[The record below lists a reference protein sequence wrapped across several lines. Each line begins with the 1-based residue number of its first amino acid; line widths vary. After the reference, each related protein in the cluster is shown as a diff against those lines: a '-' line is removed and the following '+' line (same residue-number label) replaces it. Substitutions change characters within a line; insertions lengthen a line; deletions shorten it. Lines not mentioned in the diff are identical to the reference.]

1 MPRSPRFR
9 FNAAA
14 SVVIAIAAACGGD
27 GSPETPSS
35 SGCDPLIKVPSGF
48 CATVFADSVGPAR
61 ELAVRK
67 NGDVIVG
74 VLDQRHQPGGVVAL
88 RDTNRDGRADVVQRF
103 GEGGV
108 HGVLLAT
115 DSVLYVSTASQVIRY
130 RLGDDLTPSK
140 HVDTLVSGLSFRPAP
155 APPAHTLAEDMRGNI
170 VVNVAATTPGCAGGG
185 AAPHVAAKDPC
196 AALAVSGGIWSFHP
210 LETNQTIADGD
221 RLATGLY
228 DAEALAVNPR
238 DTMVYAVVHGRD
250 QLHETWPELYTDA
263 EAANAGAE
271 ELIRVQS
278 SRADYGWP
286 YCYYDF
292 IKGDFVVA
300 PEYGGAKQPGARC
313 RWFIRP
319 LLAFPAH
326 WAPTSLLFYTGKMF
340 PAAYRQGMFIAFHG
354 SAYRDPLPEE
364 GYDIVFV
371 PLRPDG
377 YAGESQV
384 FAKGFAG
391 PLMNPEGALHRPLGL
406 AQGPDGAL
414 YISDDK
420 GGRIWRVTYKP

>member
-1 MPRSPRFR
+1 M
-9 FNAAA
+9 
-14 SVVIAIAAACGGD
+14 
-27 GSPETPSS
+27 
-35 SGCDPLIKVPSGF
+35 
-48 CATVFADSVGPAR
+48 
-61 ELAVRK
+61 
-67 NGDVIVG
+67 
-74 VLDQRHQPGGVVAL
+74 
-88 RDTNRDGRADVVQRF
+88 QRF
-103 GEGGV
+103 GDTAV

-115 DSVLYVSTASQVIRY
+115 DSVLYVSTASAVIRY
-130 RLGDDLTPSK
+130 RLGDGLTPLK
-140 HVDTLVSGLSFRPAP
+140 RVDTLVSGLSSRPSP

-170 VVNVAATTPGCAGGG
+170 VVNVASTSAACAG
-185 AAPHVAAKDPC
+185 AATPHATAKDPC
-196 AALAVSGGIWSFHP
+196 AELATSAGIWSFQS

-228 DAEALAVNPR
+228 NAEALAVNPR

-250 QLHETWPELYTDA
+250 QLHDLWPELYTDA

-271 ELIRVQS
+271 ELIRIQS

-292 IKGDFVVA
+292 IKGTFIVA
-300 PEYGGAKQPGARC
+300 PEYGGSKQPGARC
-313 RWFIRP
+313 RWFIQP
-319 LLAFPAH
+319 LLALPAH
-326 WAPTSLLFYTGKMF
+326 WAPMSLLFYTGKMF
-340 PAAYRQGMFIAFHG
+340 PEAYRHGMFIAFHG

-371 PLRPDG
+371 PLRDDG
-377 YAGESQV
+377 YAGAPQV

-391 PLMNPEGALHRPLGL
+391 PLMNPEGALHRPVGL

-420 GGRIWRVTYKP
+420 GGRIWRLTYKQ

>member
-1 MPRSPRFR
+1 MLRSPGLRSCF
-9 FNAAA
+9 FAALA
-14 SVVIAIAAACGGD
+14 LAGACGAGD
-27 GSPETPSS
+27 DAATSTGP
-35 SGCDPLIKVPSGF
+35 GCDPQIKLPPGF

-74 VLDQRHQPGGVVAL
+74 VLDQRHQPGGVVVL
-88 RDTNRDGRADVVQRF
+88 RDTSRDGHADLVQRF
-103 GEGGV
+103 GDTAV

-115 DSVLYVSTASQVIRY
+115 DSVLYVSTASAVIRY

-140 HVDTLVSGLSFRPAP
+140 RVDTLVSGLSSRPAP
-155 APPAHTLAEDMRGNI
+155 APPAHTLAKDMRGNI
-170 VVNVAATTPGCAGGG
+170 VVNVAAPTSGCGG
-185 AAPHVAAKDPC
+185 APGAPARDPC
-196 AALAVSGGIWSFHP
+196 DALATSAGIWSFEP
-210 LETNQTIADGD
+210 LNTNQTIADGD

-228 DAEALAVNPR
+228 NAEALAVNPR

-250 QLHETWPELYTDA
+250 QLHDDWPALYSDA
-263 EAANAGAE
+263 DAANAGAE
-271 ELIRVQS
+271 ELIRIQS

-292 IKGDFVVA
+292 IKGEFIVA
-300 PEYGGAKQPGARC
+300 PEYGGRKQPGDRC
-313 RWFIRP
+313 RWFIQP

-326 WAPTSLLFYTGKMF
+326 WAPMSLLFYTGRMF
-340 PAAYRQGMFIAFHG
+340 PEAYRHGMFIAFHG
-354 SAYRDPLPEE
+354 SAFRDPLPEE
-364 GYDIVFV
+364 GYDVVFV
-371 PLRPDG
+371 PLRADG
-377 YAGESQV
+377 YAGASQV

-391 PLMNPEGALHRPLGL
+391 PLVNPEGALHRPVGL